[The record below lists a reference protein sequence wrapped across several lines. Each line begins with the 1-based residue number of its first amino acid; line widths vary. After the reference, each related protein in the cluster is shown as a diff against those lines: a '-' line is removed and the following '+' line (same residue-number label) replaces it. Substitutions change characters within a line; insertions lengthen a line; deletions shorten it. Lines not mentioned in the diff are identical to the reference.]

1 MKRISSL
8 RDFNYRLSL
17 KCPPKQSFSL
27 LLLIILF
34 CFFLTG
40 CVKKSNQTI
49 IQFASWGSKSEVEII
64 KPILAEFE
72 HENPDIK
79 VEFVHIPQN
88 YFQKI
93 HLLFASNLAPDV
105 IFMNN
110 LYLPIYANAGVL
122 QDLGEI
128 ASVGI
133 LSQPSDSMSHNGDS
147 NIFFDKALDAL
158 SYNNK
163 LYAIPR
169 DVSTLVIYYNKDL
182 FNKYGISYPNGSW
195 TFNDFLAISQM
206 ITKDTNQDGKI
217 DLWGTSFEE
226 DLLFYLPYLMSE
238 GGGVLSDDLKTSI
251 INTPESKKGL
261 GFYSDLRNKYHVA
274 PTGAESASETMA
286 QMFLQSKLAMH
297 LSGRWLVPKYRTDA
311 KFDWDVVNFPA
322 GDKGSIVP
330 LDASGWAI
338 AKSSK
343 HKKDAMRLIEFLASK
358 ESIEKFAK
366 SGLIVPARLDVAEG
380 KFLEDTKTPKN
391 NRVFI
396 DVIKTAKPTPVSVDY
411 RKIQDDLKKKTEY
424 LFNSSSMP

>member
-1 MKRISSL
+1 MSGEK
-8 RDFNYRLSL
+8 
-17 KCPPKQSFSL
+17 KL
-27 LLLIILF
+27 LAVILF
-34 CFFLTG
+34 AILFLTG
-40 CVKKSNQTI
+40 CVKKSNQTV
-49 IQFASWGSKSEVEII
+49 IQFASWGSKSEVAIV

-93 HLLFASNLAPDV
+93 HLLFASNLAPDL

-122 QDLGEI
+122 QDLGEM

-133 LSQPSDSMSHNGDS
+133 LSQSVNPTPENDINTSQESLNDNK
-147 NIFFDKALDAL
+147 IFFDKALDAL

-163 LYAIPR
+163 LYAVPR
-169 DVSTLVIYYNKDL
+169 DVSTLVIYYNKDI
-182 FNKYGISYPNGSW
+182 FDIYGISYPDKNW

-206 ITKDTNQDGKI
+206 LTKDTNQDGKI
-217 DLWGTSFEE
+217 DLWGISFEE

-238 GGGVLSDDLKTSI
+238 GGGVLSDNLKTSI
-251 INTPESKKGL
+251 IKTPESKKGL
-261 GFYSDLRNKYHVA
+261 QFYSDLRNKHHVA
-274 PTGAESASETMA
+274 PTRAESASETMA

-297 LSGRWLVPKYRTDA
+297 LSGRWLVPKYRSDA
-311 KFDWDVVNFPA
+311 KFNWDVVNFPA

-343 HKKDAMRLIEFLASK
+343 HKKEAMRLIEFLASK
-358 ESIEKFAK
+358 KSIEKFTQ
-366 SGLIVPARLDVAEG
+366 SGLIVPARIDVAEG
-380 KFLEDTKTPKN
+380 EFLKDTRAPKN

-396 DVIKTAKPTPVSVDY
+396 DVIKTAKPTPVSVNY
-411 RKIQDDLKKKTEY
+411 QKIQDDLKKETEY
-424 LFNSSSMP
+424 LFNSSSRP